1 MTERRGATQTM
12 NHDPGQHD
20 LLPRGGLARR
30 LSGVCAAAV
39 LVLATGCGTKGPD
52 VQFVEGR
59 VTLDGAPLANATVGY
74 TSAEATGLPP
84 AYGVTDESGVYRLTS
99 IGGRHGRGAM
109 VGTFVVTVMKY
120 ESEEVPENDPRQTPP
135 KVWSVVP
142 LFYGDVS
149 TSPLRATVAEGA
161 NTGAAFDF
169 DLPSKPAKKP

>member
-1 MTERRGATQTM
+1 MKQDEFRRFRFM
-12 NHDPGQHD
+12 
-20 LLPRGGLARR
+20 RR
-30 LSGVCAAAV
+30 SGRFCAVAV
-39 LVLATGCGTKGPD
+39 LVLAAGCGTKGPE

-59 VTLDGAPLANATVGY
+59 VTLGGTPLANATVGY

-99 IGGRHGRGAM
+99 IGGRHGRGAV
-109 VGTFVVTVMKY
+109 VGTFVVTVVKF
-120 ESEEVPENDPRQTPP
+120 ETEDVPENEVRRAPP
-135 KVWSVVP
+135 KVWTVVP
-142 LFYGDVS
+142 ELYGDIV

>member
-1 MTERRGATQTM
+1 MKH
-12 NHDPGQHD
+12 NPGQPDPSH
-20 LLPRGGLARR
+20 RGRLTRR
-30 LSGVCAAAV
+30 LGAACVVAV
-39 LVLATGCGTKGPD
+39 LVLAAGCGTKGPD

-59 VTLDGAPLANATVGY
+59 VTVDGTPLANATVGY

-84 AYGVTDESGVYRLTS
+84 AYGATDESGVYRLTS
-99 IGGRHGRGAM
+99 IGGRHGRGAV
-109 VGTFVVTVMKY
+109 VGTFVVTVVKY
-120 ESEEVPENDPRQTPP
+120 ESEPVPENDLTPVPP

-142 LFYGDVS
+142 LLYGDIA

>member
-1 MTERRGATQTM
+1 MEQDPVQRNLFRRGR
-12 NHDPGQHD
+12 
-20 LLPRGGLARR
+20 LPRR
-30 LSGVCAAAV
+30 LGGVCAAAV
-39 LVLATGCGTKGPD
+39 LVLAAGCGTKGPD

-59 VTLDGAPLANATVGY
+59 VTLDGSPLANATVGY

-84 AYGVTDESGVYRLTS
+84 AYGATDESGIYRLTS
-99 IGGRHGRGAM
+99 IGGRHGRGAV

-135 KVWSVVP
+135 KVWSDVP

-169 DLPSKPAKKP
+169 DLPSKP

>member
-1 MTERRGATQTM
+1 MKQSVFQRG
-12 NHDPGQHD
+12 
-20 LLPRGGLARR
+20 RLARW
-30 LSGVCAAAV
+30 LGWFSAATV
-39 LVLATGCGTKGPD
+39 LVWAAGCGTKGPD

-59 VTLDGAPLANATVGY
+59 VTLNGTPLANATVGY

-99 IGGRHGRGAM
+99 IGGRHGRGAV

-120 ESEEVPENDPRQTPP
+120 ESEEVPENDPGHTPP

-142 LFYGDVS
+142 QFYGDIA
-149 TSPLRATVAEGA
+149 TSPLRATVGEGA

-169 DLPSKPAKKP
+169 DVPSKPAKKP